1 MTQLRTNMVNVRMTD
16 AEVKALKRVAKKM
29 RRTQSDAL
37 RELVRAADTKT
48 RSR

>member
-1 MTQLRTNMVNVRMTD
+1 MVNVRMTD

-37 RELVRAADTKT
+37 RELVRSADPKATV
-48 RSR
+48 RG